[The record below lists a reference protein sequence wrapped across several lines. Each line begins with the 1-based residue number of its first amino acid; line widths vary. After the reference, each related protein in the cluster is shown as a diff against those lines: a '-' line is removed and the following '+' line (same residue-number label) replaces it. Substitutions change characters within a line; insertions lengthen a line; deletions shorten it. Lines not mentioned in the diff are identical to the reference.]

1 VFWVALDKK
10 GNDDCLAG
18 NMPNEMLT
26 DLVAALKRQ
35 WQGNGNPKAKFG
47 WSYLY
52 RETGLGLPLNE
63 GSCFCDRQWS
73 KNNSQF
79 ENAQRFGAFRSIDVP
94 CLGVRCL

>member
-26 DLVAALKRQ
+26 DLVAALKR
-35 WQGNGNPKAKFG
+35 NGKGTEIQKQNSDG
-47 WSYLY
+47 VTYI
-52 RETGLGLPLNE
+52 ETGLGLPLNE